1 MQSALQESSRR
12 ESNSIYTVCPASHR
26 SSTSRT
32 NEPDKGFLKDS
43 PKGHKG
49 RCHNRKGNSCW
60 TLCGSLTR
68 SWSKCKQ
75 HSTRKTTPTGPKN
88 SPLLCKSQL
97 DSPRTLANDQHNL
110 CALNNRPKNFR
121 LGEFF
126 TRKNGSSASCRTPDA
141 FSNSPRVAFAQESS
155 TSVALHIANT
165 QHIGDPIILRSAT
178 SSVDQ
183 SRDVI
188 VKHSRLDNSTQ
199 MNVPVTNSGIVNPSS
214 INSKSSQTVTGSPEM
229 MAINTVNE
237 KNEQNATFQ
246 CDHTNL
252 TSSIECC
259 EKRLEQLYDRL
270 LSLQS
275 PTSTHSPEVPHRISP
290 GCVPHSEDSTLAF
303 TSLNPPEKQ
312 IGDCPSTD
320 LTDVEHRIN
329 EVSEKLSQL
338 KCYVESYAYLSWLG
352 VAHIT
357 PYNNHVF
364 TPGRRAPPPN
374 PQLSIIRKSDI
385 ECQAIIHE
393 YHKLCSS
400 PISEKIRMELRLHS
414 FNNWPW
420 SDAWLIRFVRQMFI
434 DLEFVSLFELPLDR
448 LDTWLCDVY
457 RRYNRVPFHNYK
469 HAFMVTQMAYVL
481 IWEAN
486 LTENLE
492 KLEQMILL
500 VSAISHDLDHP
511 GFNNAYQINAGT
523 ELAIRYNDQ
532 SPLENHHSAMAF
544 DVLSH
549 PESNPFDHLE
559 EHVLKR
565 MREGI
570 IRCILATDMSR
581 HNDIVNQ
588 FNTVVLGDL
597 EAMWTIDCETNRPK
611 WAVEKSSL
619 NLVMMI
625 LIKVSDISN
634 ESRPLHVAGPWINRL
649 LTEFFHQSD
658 YEKLAGLPVAP
669 FMDREKVTKS
679 ASQCGFIRFVILPL
693 FEALSKLFPPLKDII
708 LQSAIDQLNYYTDM
722 QLIEEQQ
729 GNQADM

>member
-1 MQSALQESSRR
+1 MSVSSRR
-12 ESNSIYTVCPASHR
+12 ESNSIYAACPASRR
-26 SSTSRT
+26 SSTSKT
-32 NEPDKGFLKDS
+32 NETNKSWLKDS
-43 PKGHKG
+43 TKGHKG
-49 RCHNRKGNSCW
+49 RCQNRKCNGCW
-60 TLCGSLTR
+60 TLCGSLSR
-68 SWSKCKQ
+68 SWSKYRPR
-75 HSTRKTTPTGPKN
+75 SMRRTTTTHPKDPPLVCTGEPE
-88 SPLLCKSQL
+88 LQ
-97 DSPRTLANDQHNL
+97 RTLSNDQHNL
-110 CALNNRPKNFR
+110 CAINSRPKNFR

-126 TRKNGSSASCRTPDA
+126 TRKNGSPTSSRTPDTL
-141 FSNSPRVAFAQESS
+141 SNNPKVAFAQESS
-155 TSVALHIANT
+155 TSVALHVTNT
-165 QHIGDPIILRSAT
+165 QHIGDPLISSSTT

-183 SRDVI
+183 SHDVI
-188 VKHSRLDNSTQ
+188 VRHPRLGSSPQ
-199 MNVPVTNSGIVNPSS
+199 MNVPVTISGTVNPSS
-214 INSKSSQTVTGSPEM
+214 VNSKTQQTVIRSSELTTIIAG
-229 MAINTVNE
+229 NE
-237 KNEQNATFQ
+237 KDKHNVSFPCN
-246 CDHTNL
+246 HTSL

-275 PTSTHSPEVPHRISP
+275 PIPTHSPEVPHRILLDSISP
-290 GCVPHSEDSTLAF
+290 PDDTTLAF
-303 TSLNPPEKQ
+303 TSPNPSEKQ

-320 LTDVEHRIN
+320 QADVERRIHQ
-329 EVSEKLSQL
+329 VSEKISQL

-357 PYNNHVF
+357 PHNNHVF

-385 ECQAIIHE
+385 ECQAIIQE
-393 YHKLCSS
+393 YRKLCSS

-559 EHVLKR
+559 EPVLKR

-581 HNDIVNQ
+581 HNEIVSQ

-708 LQSAIDQLNYYTDM
+708 LQSAVDQLNYYTDM
-722 QLIEEQQ
+722 QLIEEQEGSQ
-729 GNQADM
+729 TDM